1 MPMEPRPT
9 RPTDST
15 SWLASAPGAHKFRR
29 VDVPVEE
36 RGYAVLL
43 GEGLIE
49 RAGEVIA
56 PKLRG
61 ERALIVWDE
70 AVASPH
76 GKLLYRSLS
85 AQNVECL
92 IAPVPSGESSKNL
105 RELTRIWMSLA
116 TAHVGRDGA
125 VIAIGGGMV
134 GDLAGFAAATWLRG
148 VDFFL
153 VPTTLLA
160 MVDAAIGGKTAVN
173 ISQGKNLIGA
183 FWQPRLVLADVR
195 TLATLPMDEFRSGLA
210 EVVKYG
216 VIRDRDLFEALENKA
231 DAIRAREMDS
241 LLPIIEWCCS
251 IKADIVARDER
262 EAGERELLNFG
273 HTIGHAIETLTG
285 YSRHR
290 HGEAVAIGMI
300 AEGRIAR
307 MLGTGWTD
315 AGQERLEELLGAF
328 DLPRDLRY
336 EGAPTASDLVNAT
349 YADKKARGGRVRY
362 ALPTGIGTAR
372 HGVEVEDAVAFEVL
386 GDLGA
391 G

>member
-1 MPMEPRPT
+1 MTPRKPA
-9 RPTDST
+9 PGSDST
-15 SWLASAPGAHKFRR
+15 SWLAAQPGAHKFRR
-29 VDVPVEE
+29 IDVPVEG
-36 RGYAVLL
+36 RSYAILL

-49 RAGEVIA
+49 RAGELIA
-56 PKLRG
+56 QKLKG

-70 AVASPH
+70 AVATPH
-76 GKLLYRSLS
+76 GKLLYKSLS
-85 AQNVECL
+85 AQGVECL
-92 IAPVPSGESSKNL
+92 IAPIPSGESSKNL
-105 RELTRIWMSLA
+105 RELTKIWMSLA

-125 VIAIGGGMV
+125 LIAIGGGMV

-153 VPTTLLA
+153 VPTTLLS

-173 ISQGKNLIGA
+173 ISQGKNLIGS
-183 FWQPRLVLADVR
+183 FWQPRLVIADVG
-195 TLATLPMDEFRSGLA
+195 TLSTLPLDEYRSGLA

-216 VIRDRDLFEALENKA
+216 VIRDKDLFEALENKA
-231 DAIRAREMDS
+231 DAIRARDMET
-241 LLPIIEWCCS
+241 LTPIIEWCCS
-251 IKADIVARDER
+251 IKAEIVGRDER
-262 EAGERELLNFG
+262 EAGDRELLNFG

-285 YSRHR
+285 YSRFR

-328 DLPRDLRY
+328 ELPRDLRY
-336 EGAPTASDLVNAT
+336 EGAPSASDIVTST
-349 YADKKARGGRVRY
+349 YSDKKARGGRVRY
-362 ALPTGIGTAR
+362 ALPTGIGAAR
-372 HGVEVEDAVAFEVL
+372 QGFEVEDAVAFEVL